1 MKKIIY
7 SLVIMIA
14 AGSLFTS
21 CIEQL
26 EPAGILD
33 LRNAKA
39 EYIRS
44 LTKLRAAD
52 AELQLALAEV
62 EKANARYR
70 DAETAYKNAETD
82 SLKEIAALQAE
93 YQRLVNEAKA
103 IDNDFLREDFKVKQ
117 QEVLAR
123 IEAIQQQMENNR
135 AQHEIDMVKYQQKL
149 AEAQENLRVALRN
162 IALASKELT
171 ADEQAVLQTLLA
183 AYEQVAKDVADKQV
197 DVMEKQKAYD
207 DAVADMDTVNYDWDS
222 ESHAYVYRI
231 SLWEQQIEALRAA
244 QDKYREAIEN
254 MPTQPQIEEW
264 DAYLKQYAE
273 DSVAWAMKRW
283 QVTRDSAQLMVASHE
298 AFSATG
304 KKGTYEEM
312 VAAHI
317 EENEL
322 EKTLTAA
329 VGKKQLYKN
338 AEGEYMS
345 ETEDPTLVEPED
357 PAGATTYTTVN
368 DVTVAD
374 VDIPAGTT
382 VGLDPEATGEIEFPE
397 LKINGASKAY
407 QKFSALLAS
416 YNPVTI
422 TAADGSTSTLKVV
435 DPSTGSYV
443 VDASLDMADFLVGE
457 TDKGN
462 VGTQILKRVNPADG
476 KSYKA
481 ATADYGLR
489 GALSVLKRQMVL
501 EEEEGTDYDAKLK
514 EAKEKWEK
522 DRAILKKVYDYS
534 VKKTDGKTQWEK
546 DAPKAT
552 DTPRKEAAQVSN
564 DNIANGWGFKVD
576 AAWSRLYA
584 DPDYKK
590 ALDEAYSAYEAYDK
604 AKSDSVEAMQD
615 LAAAIE
621 AYVQMYNKAISD
633 GGWDAIDSTE
643 VWAKMKAF
651 IDKRAAVLKLS
662 AAEIKKYY
670 GENEDPRYF
679 HYAKTSSPLVIDSI
693 LWTDITFKM
702 LQTQEDRSAGGFG
715 KNSALAF
722 NTVNGKVT
730 TLGTDETRVFAKM
743 SDQLFPT
750 PWRNAWAQIAAKK
763 EIDIANVNDE
773 NKIAF
778 YGNAAWQ
785 PFSYKP
791 KSGDKPSE
799 IVNDGTP
806 KASMTATTTA
816 LGTYK
821 TKAKA
826 VETAIT
832 NFITVSNDYW
842 GRNDANGDPYGN
854 VLAEKLNPECYVLA
868 TFMEPF
874 QITVF
879 DGGVLQPTKALQVIL
894 GSVDPNKA
902 AADGSNFDVILGK
915 SQIFG
920 TAKKSDFWNY
930 MYWQSMAGH
939 IDPVDIEDIEK
950 WIDEVEAAFLA
961 EGVAAAL
968 LAEVVYTADK
978 AVYDG
983 IVENADKWF
992 ELYGALVG
1000 TKENKDGDTILFG
1013 EIVPTITYA
1022 NPWNCSVLDDE
1033 FEWTISGKQLEYAKE
1048 CLPEFNTKLAALKA
1062 TVDQIDDEIEHN
1074 NIILNAMKPAYV
1086 AAAKIANYNHL
1097 TTWDGKDTTYYNGA
1111 DWYAL
1116 LSEYE
1121 LAHEKYVNQLNAAID
1136 KAEEDIDDLM
1146 KAIADFRSGVA
1157 AQEIIIAKAARD
1169 LEKAQGQLAK
1179 AQAKLAAVQA
1189 ALENLLAYLE
1199 GTGAEFILP
1208 DIPGVTGGNS
1218 GKIVGP
1224 TFDFGDIWFPG
1235 GADAN
1240 VGGTTLDGLIDWIK
1254 GIFA

>member
-171 ADEQAVLQTLLA
+171 ADEQAVLQTLLT
-183 AYEQVAKDVADKQV
+183 AYEAVAKDVADKQV

-264 DAYLKQYAE
+264 DAYLKQYSE
-273 DSVAWAMKRW
+273 DSVALAMQHW
-283 QVTRDSAQLMVASHE
+283 QLVRDSATLMVAIHDAADAYKE
-298 AFSATG
+298 KFDAFYKENEDLDLKATLDAA
-304 KKGTYEEM
+304 
-312 VAAHI
+312 VAAGQLKKNADGEYLQAEPKEPKDPEGATTYKTVNEI
-317 EENEL
+317 EL
-322 EKTLTAA
+322 EDGT
-329 VGKKQLYKN
+329 VI
-338 AEGEYMS
+338 
-345 ETEDPTLVEPED
+345 
-357 PAGATTYTTVN
+357 PAGATVG
-368 DVTVAD
+368 
-374 VDIPAGTT
+374 IPT
-382 VGLDPEATGEIEFPE
+382 EATGVLEFPE
-397 LKINGASKAY
+397 LEINPASKAY

-435 DPSTGSYV
+435 DPSSGSYV

-501 EEEEGTDYDAKLK
+501 EEEEGTDYDAELK
-514 EAKEKWEK
+514 KAKEKWEA
-522 DRAILKKVYDYS
+522 DRAALKAVYDYS
-534 VKKTDGKTQWEK
+534 VKEISAGKTTWSEI
-546 DAPKAT
+546 KAT
-552 DTPRKEAAQVSN
+552 ATPKKEAAQ
-564 DNIANGWGFKVD
+564 IAADWGTTYNVG
-576 AAWSRLYA
+576 AAWSRIYT
-584 DPDYKK
+584 YKPYK
-590 ALDEAYSAYEAYDK
+590 DALDAAYVAYEALK
-604 AKSDSVEAMQD
+604 EAKDDSVDAMND
-615 LAAAIE
+615 LVDAAQNYFDE
-621 AYVQMYNKAISD
+621 FN
-633 GGWDAIDSTE
+633 GWANTPADFDKHDSDAI
-643 VWAKMKAF
+643 WAAMTNYMVA
-651 IDKRAAVLKLS
+651 RAAYLNLPANDKDAFYVKHYGKY
-662 AAEIKKYY
+662 ENPKYY
-670 GENEDPRYF
+670 F
-679 HYAKTSSPLVIDSI
+679 YAKRSDVTPIEVDSI
-693 LWTDITFKM
+693 LWTDMAQMKYTDFR
-702 LQTQEDRSAGGFG
+702 TQEDRGAAGKDSKYAFYYVDG
-715 KNSALAF
+715 KVPTYCTYDNTVFTMIAYQLFNTPAF
-722 NTVNGKVT
+722 NGMYA
-730 TLGTDETRVFAKM
+730 GTSLTGDLVDFINAS
-743 SDQLFPT
+743 SD
-750 PWRNAWAQIAAKK
+750 RAIAGTAS
-763 EIDIANVNDE
+763 
-773 NKIAF
+773 
-778 YGNAAWQ
+778 YQ
-785 PFSYKP
+785 PFKAQVNSK
-791 KSGDKPSE
+791 GDVE
-799 IVNDGTP
+799 IVNNDPEIKSQFTTLE
-806 KASMTATTTA
+806 TA
-816 LGTYK
+816 YK
-821 TKAKA
+821 NKAKA
-826 VETAIT
+826 VQDAIVK
-832 NFITVSNDYW
+832 FIGVSNDYW
-842 GRNDANGDPYGN
+842 GRADAYAADPTTAIL
-854 VLAEKLNPECYVLA
+854 VKKLNPECYVLA

-894 GSVDPNKA
+894 GSVDPEKTVT
-902 AADGSNFDVILGK
+902 DGSNFDPILGK

-950 WIDEVEAAFLA
+950 WINEVEAVFGLY
-961 EGVAAAL
+961 ELAAATYCEGIYTL
-968 LAEVVYTADK
+968 DKEIYDTLVANAE
-978 AVYDG
+978 
-983 IVENADKWF
+983 EWF
-992 ELYGALVG
+992 KTYGALVG
-1000 TKENKDGDTILFG
+1000 TKENKKG
-1013 EIVPTITYA
+1013 ETVLYGPIQPKLTYA
-1022 NPWNCSVLDDE
+1022 NEWNCNFLDKNDG
-1033 FEWTISGKQLEYAKE
+1033 FAWIVSGNQLAWAKE
-1048 CLPEFNTKLAALKA
+1048 VLGEDFDVTLAGLKA
-1062 TVDQIDDEIEHN
+1062 SFDDMQDQIAHC

-1169 LEKAQGQLAK
+1169 LEKAQGQLAQ

-1208 DIPGVTGGNS
+1208 EIPGVTGGNS